1 VKSRSSWRRWR
12 TSAITAVLVAG
23 LIGVGYVASTA
34 SAKSHAT
41 VTLRVSLF
49 GDFGYHDL
57 YKQFEA
63 SHPNIEIKEDIQSY
77 PDHHSNLAKH
87 LATGGGADDVEA
99 IEVGFIAQFK
109 AQPQYF
115 YNLNQFGA
123 KSLAKRWLTWK
134 WRQPL
139 ARNGAQIG
147 LGTDVGSLAICYRT
161 DLFRKAGLPTKP
173 AAVSRL
179 WPTWQRYVAVGQ
191 RYQKKAG
198 SNHFFDSG
206 SNVFNAM
213 VGQLNPAYYSA
224 SGKLI
229 VSSNPNVKRAWNLT
243 ISGIR
248 KGESAGYAAFSNDW
262 NNGFKNGKFA
272 TVTCPAWMMGY
283 IQGQAPNTSGK
294 WNIAAVPGGGGNWGG
309 SFLAI
314 PKQSDHPQE
323 AYELIKFLTSP
334 AAEAYVFKQTGN
346 LPSQPGLLR
355 SKAVQSFRNPFF
367 SNAAVGKIFATSAL
381 KLKPQILGPHQGDIQ
396 TAVSNALQRIEQKK
410 QSAGASWKQ
419 FLKDVENV
427 AG

>member
-1 VKSRSSWRRWR
+1 MKGKFSWRRR
-12 TSAITAVLVAG
+12 TVATALMLGAAALAAG
-23 LIGVGYVASTA
+23 YLASTA
-34 SAKSHAT
+34 SAKRHAT
-41 VTLRVSLF
+41 VTLRISLF

-87 LATGGGADDVEA
+87 LATGAGADDVEA

-115 YNLNQFGA
+115 YNLNQYGA

-134 WRQPL
+134 WRQSL

-179 WPTWQRYVAVGQ
+179 WPTWQRYIAVGQ
-191 RYQKKAG
+191 RYQKRAG
-198 SNHFFDSG
+198 GNHFFDSG
-206 SNVFNAM
+206 SNVYNAM
-213 VGQLNPAYYSA
+213 VGQLNPAYYTA

-243 ISGIR
+243 ISAIR

-346 LPSQPGLLR
+346 LPSQPALLR

-396 TAVSNALQRIEQKK
+396 TAVSNALQRVEQKK
-410 QSAGASWKQ
+410 QSAASSWKQ